1 MSKLKFISIIAIGLL
16 VSNILLIGVLV
27 FKKPPMPPHLKP
39 RSIIIERLNFDE
51 EQVAKYDELIQ
62 WHRSQ
67 INTKEAA
74 IIELKNKLY
83 AGITD
88 AGKNGFNDSVATE
101 IGKLQVEIE
110 HIHYK
115 HFEDIGGLCNASQK
129 TKFDE
134 LIKEIAGVFARPAH
148 KGKR

>member
-16 VSNILLIGVLV
+16 ISNILLIGVLV
-27 FKKPPMPPHLKP
+27 FKKPPLPPHLKP
-39 RSIIIERLNFDE
+39 REIVIERLNFDE
-51 EQVAKYDELIQ
+51 PQVAKYDELIQ
-62 WHRSQ
+62 WHRSK
-67 INTKEAA
+67 INAKETT

-83 AGITD
+83 AGITE
-88 AGKNGFNDSVATE
+88 GFNDSVATE
-101 IGKLQVEIE
+101 IGKLQVDIE

-115 HFEDIGGLCNASQK
+115 HFEDIGAVCNASQK
-129 TKFDE
+129 PKFDA